1 MKNICTIS
9 SKICFIVLIGCFLM
23 SFTRGT
29 NGVRFQD
36 LNFKE
41 AEHQAQYRK
50 KPMFM
55 FISSPTCLQSQRM
68 EENFK
73 DKEVSTLLNK
83 YFFCN
88 RFSTDNTLNLL
99 RAQTS
104 WGVRSYPTYLFF
116 TEEGKLLMKEE
127 GYKSHA
133 ETLDMAQRAKT
144 MMDEFKAA
152 KADKVAI
159 K

>member
-1 MKNICTIS
+1 MKNLTAFTTKIS
-9 SKICFIVLIGCFLM
+9 FIILIGCFLM
-23 SFTRGT
+23 SFNRGT

-73 DKEVSTLLNK
+73 NKEISGLLNK
-83 YFFCN
+83 NFFCN
-88 RFSTDNTLNLL
+88 RYNTDNTLNLL
-99 RAQTS
+99 RAQSS
-104 WGVRSYPTYLFF
+104 WGVRSYPTYIFF
-116 TEEGKLLMKEE
+116 NEDGKIISKEE
-127 GYKSHA
+127 GYKSQA
-133 ETLDMAQRAKT
+133 QTLEMVQNAINKVQ
-144 MMDEFKAA
+144 ELNAA
-152 KADKVAI
+152 KGTVAN